1 MKNLSL
7 ALSAV
12 LALSATSALAG
23 ESYDAALCVK
33 NADGSGYCYGTYRG
47 FRNHWSPKTYVEFL
61 FMSNSPPAFYV
72 NYQQTSTSPVIDV
85 TCTARTAAM
94 QAMWPLLISNEQ
106 YFSVVWNSTGECTY
120 ATVSRSS
127 KVVIP

>member
-1 MKNLSL
+1 MKILSV

-33 NADGSGYCYGTYRG
+33 REDGSGYCYGTYRG

-61 FMSNSPPAFYV
+61 FMADSPPRFYV
-72 NYQQTSTSPVIDV
+72 SYQQTSTRAV
-85 TCTARTAAM
+85 
-94 QAMWPLLISNEQ
+94 LLRGLELH
-106 YFSVVWNSTGECTY
+106 G
-120 ATVSRSS
+120 
-127 KVVIP
+127 